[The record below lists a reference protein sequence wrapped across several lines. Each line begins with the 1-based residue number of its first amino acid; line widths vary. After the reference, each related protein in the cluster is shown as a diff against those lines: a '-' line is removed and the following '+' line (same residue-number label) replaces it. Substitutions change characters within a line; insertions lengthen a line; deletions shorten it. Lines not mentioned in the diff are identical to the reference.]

1 MSASAV
7 SLYETIRAIVRDQIA
22 GIRLTELAVVQDQH
36 PHADEGD
43 TDNFA
48 CTVTLRDSGIV
59 LKQVPVATG
68 HIGAA
73 WIPNVGDLVMVQ
85 FVGGDV
91 HAPVI
96 TGRLYNDQD
105 RPPPNGDGK
114 AVLHVPLGAGDADA
128 VHAELHSGDTRALS
142 MKLGSGLTVT
152 LQDDDPAVKVEV
164 GGNPVLTIG
173 QDGSVSI
180 ANGQKVEIKGPEISI
195 EADGVLTLKGSQVK
209 IN

>member
-1 MSASAV
+1 
-7 SLYETIRAIVRDQIA
+7 VRLA
-22 GIRLTELAVVQDQH
+22 ELAVVQDQH
-36 PHADEGD
+36 PHATEDD

-59 LKQVPVATG
+59 LKRVPVATG
-68 HIGAA
+68 HVGAA
-73 WIPNVGDLVMVQ
+73 WIPNVGDLVLIQ

-105 RPPPNGDGK
+105 RPPPNEDGK

-128 VHAELHSGDTRALS
+128 VHVELHSGGTRAVS
-142 MKLGSGLTVT
+142 MSLGSGLTLT
-152 LQDDDPAVKVEV
+152 LQDDDPAVRIEV
-164 GGNPVLTIG
+164 GGNAVLTIG
-173 QDGSVSI
+173 QDGSLSV
-180 ANGQKVEIKGPEISI
+180 ANGQKVEIKGPEITI